1 MKKIRRPIELDVKEV
16 KRRKRER
23 IIIFFTVILIA
34 VVTYV
39 ESRVFRGEMLDLPIS
54 GNALIFGLININ
66 IILIILLIFLIV
78 RNVVKLIYD
87 RRRGIAGSKLRNRL
101 VTAFISLSLIPT
113 VLLFLVSINFL
124 SYSIDNWFSIRISDA
139 LNRTLEVAQLYYQQS
154 ADQAKYYAR
163 ELSSDISKNALY
175 EGEKFLYLKALV
187 ERRHK
192 NYKLNMLE
200 VHIQNQKDNIVI
212 RDQEYPRMIP
222 KPLSPVSLEDLSVG
236 KEITTIEQVGE
247 GDLIR
252 GAVPVYS
259 LANPKL
265 VVGFVMASYYFPV
278 GLVDK
283 IAVISKTS
291 EEYRQLKLLK
301 TPIKVGY
308 IITLFIVMLLI
319 IFSATWFGIYLA
331 KGITVPIQD
340 LAEATRKIAQG
351 DLNHQITIVAD
362 DEIGVLV
369 DSFNQMTRDL
379 KQSNQGLE
387 QANLNLEQRRKYM
400 EAILRNVSVG
410 VISIDRNGVITTINR
425 AAERMFNIQTQN
437 ILNRPVFDVL
447 IPEHLVLAEE
457 VFQEMRERGE
467 GFIEKQ
473 IDLTLQDRAL
483 TMLMTV
489 TVIHDDEGNNMGMVI
504 LFEDLTQLQ
513 RAERTAAWREV
524 ARRMAHEIKNP
535 LTPVQ
540 LSAQRLQKKYGDRF
554 GEEDTVFFECTKT
567 IVDQVEVLKNLV
579 DEFSQYARL
588 PVTSLSMNDLNEV
601 IRDPVILFQDAHKGI
616 AFHFQ
621 PGPDIPNLMLDP
633 EQIRRV
639 MVNLLDNAVAA
650 VDSPSGRIEIRTTC
664 HRAGWT
670 AKVEV
675 ADNGCGIPARYKV
688 KMFEPYFST
697 KRTGTGLGLAIVN
710 SIIAD
715 HGGRVTVVDNHPKGT
730 IVAFELPFSERRIA
744 RVVINDE
751 KSIPRDDRRGNG

>member
-1 MKKIRRPIELDVKEV
+1 MKKIRRPIKLDVKEV

-66 IILIILLIFLIV
+66 IILILLLIFLIV

-101 VTAFISLSLIPT
+101 VMAFISLSLIPT

-192 NYKLNMLE
+192 TYKLNMLE
-200 VHIQNQKDNIVI
+200 VHIQNQKDNVVI
-212 RDQEYPRMIP
+212 RDQNNPQTVS
-222 KPLSPVSLEDLSVG
+222 KPLSPKSLEDLYVG
-236 KEITTIEQVGE
+236 KEVTTIEQVGN

-259 LANPKL
+259 LASPK
-265 VVGFVMASYYFPV
+265 VVIGFVMASYYFPV

-283 IAVISKTS
+283 VNVISKAS

-301 TPIKVGY
+301 APIKAGY

-331 KGITVPIQD
+331 KGVTVPIQD

-351 DLNHQITIVAD
+351 DLNHQIAIVAD

-369 DSFNQMTRDL
+369 DSFNQMTRNL
-379 KQSNQGLE
+379 KASNQGLE

-400 EAILRNVSVG
+400 EAVLRNVSVG
-410 VISIDRNGVITTINR
+410 VISIDRSGVITTINR
-425 AAERMFNIQTQN
+425 AAERMFNIQTQS
-437 ILNRPVFDVL
+437 ILNRPFYEVL

-457 VFQEMRERGE
+457 IFQEMRERGE

-473 IDLTLQDRAL
+473 IDLTLRDRAL
-483 TMLMTV
+483 TMLMTI

-554 GEEDTVFFECTKT
+554 DKEDTVFFECTKT

-588 PVTSLSMNDLNEV
+588 PVTALSMNELNEV
-601 IRDPVILFQDAHKGI
+601 IRDSVILFQDAHKGI
-616 AFHFQ
+616 AFHFL

-664 HRAGWT
+664 HRVGWMV
-670 AKVEV
+670 KVEV

-730 IVAFELPFSERRIA
+730 IVAFELPISERRT

-751 KSIPRDDRRGNG
+751 VSIPHEEKKENG